1 MIRDLI
7 IENGKMIIVLDDK
20 RFLVDTGF
28 AYSIGEIPEITVG
41 DKNYK
46 LNKSGEIA
54 EANANLLFKE
64 PVCGY
69 IGMDILSEHYFEF
82 KKKEGKVYI
91 DEAPSSFSSAFALHL
106 DSAPYE
112 GSNLLYSKLAVNGME
127 CPLVIDSGSAYT
139 YLHHSFT
146 DALEASG
153 QMRDWNPR
161 MLMLEAPTFDVN
173 IEFDGFKKNVNVAR
187 MPLSIISMSH
197 RLDTK
202 CFLSPATIDSDVFVL
217 DVKNGKA
224 VFAN

>member
-1 MIRDLI
+1 
-7 IENGKMIIVLDDK
+7 
-20 RFLVDTGF
+20 
-28 AYSIGEIPEITVG
+28 
-41 DKNYK
+41 
-46 LNKSGEIA
+46 
-54 EANANLLFKE
+54 
-64 PVCGY
+64 
-69 IGMDILSEHYFEF
+69 
-82 KKKEGKVYI
+82 
-91 DEAPSSFSSAFALHL
+91 
-106 DSAPYE
+106 
-112 GSNLLYSKLAVNGME
+112 ME
-127 CPLVIDSGSAYT
+127 CHLVIDSGSAYT

-173 IEFDGFKKNVNVAR
+173 IEFDGFKQNVNVAR